1 MVSEAASARGT
12 LRAAI
17 IGTAR
22 VGSWYDE
29 LLTGTPEQIPSSHA
43 GCYAAHPRTELV
55 AGCDLDAARLER
67 FGRKWGITA
76 LYTDFREMLAREKPD
91 VVSVTTAWGHD
102 HAAILPVVAQSG
114 VKGIFSE
121 KPIGTSMAEAREIER
136 LVRAHGVKVAC
147 AYLRRWNPR

>member
-1 MVSEAASARGT
+1 MGEAASAGT

-29 LLTGTPEQIPSSHA
+29 LLTATPEQIPSSHA
-43 GCYAAHPRTELV
+43 GCYAAHPRAQLV
-55 AGCDLDAARLER
+55 AGCDLDEERLER
-67 FGRKWGITA
+67 FGRKWGVTA
-76 LYTDFREMLAREKPD
+76 LYTDFREMLAREQPD
-91 VVSVTTAWGHD
+91 LVSVTTSWGHD

-121 KPIGTSMAEAREIER
+121 KPIATSMAEAREI
-136 LVRAHGVKVAC
+136 VRVVQAHGVKLV
-147 AYLRRWNPR
+147 